1 MDAIERVGGKVRGVV
16 LNAVDLDDYA
26 QNYYYGYHTYNY
38 GSEPREIADEPV
50 RTLTAGEG

>member
-1 MDAIERVGGKVRGVV
+1 MRGVV